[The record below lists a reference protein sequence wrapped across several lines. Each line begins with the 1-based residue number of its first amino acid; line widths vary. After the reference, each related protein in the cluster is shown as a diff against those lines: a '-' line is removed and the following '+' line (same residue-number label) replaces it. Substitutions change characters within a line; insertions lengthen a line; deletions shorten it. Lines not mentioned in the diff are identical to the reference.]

1 MGIEFRL
8 GGQDH
13 KKVEDFL
20 AGHPGGVSAIVLDT
34 KAAKHQQAAA
44 EAAREGDVAVYFDP
58 ATERLTA
65 PGFDLPGLAYNP
77 PVPYDVDQLARDHRA
92 RATLVAE
99 VVEAHPAFVTAVT
112 PPHFF
117 VRDERTANL
126 NVDLA
131 ERTLHEHGPAVRAT
145 VVLTSRFPV
154 ASAAELAREYYR
166 AGMRVVE
173 VRISPLGGEDE
184 GVRKV
189 RSAFA
194 VLQAFSD
201 AGLTVTAGLSGNIGQ
216 VALALGHAGHYSVG
230 IGMRERVDHAAAISR
245 QKQPPKPP
253 PADGS
258 PEGGGG
264 PIAGIYL
271 PGAALTVS
279 RKIGAGYLSNTDI
292 RTRVGGC
299 RLGACGSSVNG
310 PANDPRGHYLHARA
324 AEVDKLLTAP
334 APWRAGIEVDRL
346 TRARELRL
354 MINRKYRAED
364 GPELPVRTIN
374 SLLEDIA
381 TEREQKTA

>member
-44 EAAREGDVAVYFDP
+44 EAAREAGAAVYFDP

-65 PGFDLPGLAYNP
+65 PGFDLPALAYNP
-77 PVPYDVDQLARDHRA
+77 SVPYDVDVLARDHRA
-92 RATLVAE
+92 RSALVAG
-99 VVEAHPAFVTAVT
+99 VIDAHSPFVTAVT

-131 ERTLHEHGPAVRAT
+131 ERTLHEHGPALRAT
-145 VVLTSRFPV
+145 VMLASRYPL
-154 ASAAELAREYYR
+154 AAAAELAREYYR
-166 AGMRVVE
+166 AGVRDVE
-173 VRISPLGGEDE
+173 LRISPLGGEDE
-184 GVRKV
+184 GVRKI
-189 RSAFA
+189 RTAFA
-194 VLQAFSD
+194 LMHSFTD

-230 IGMRERVDHAAAISR
+230 IGMRERVNHAAAISR
-245 QKQPPKPP
+245 QKQPP
-253 PADGS
+253 ADGS
-258 PEGGGG
+258 EDGGGG

-271 PGAALTVS
+271 PGPALTVS
-279 RKIGAGYLSNTDI
+279 RKIGAAYLADTDI
-292 RTRVGGC
+292 RTRVGC

-324 AEVDKLLTAP
+324 AEVDRLLAAP

-346 TRARELRL
+346 TRARDLRL
-354 MINRKYRAED
+354 MITRKHRSD
-364 GPELPVRTIN
+364 GPDLPVRTIN

>member
-44 EAAREGDVAVYFDP
+44 EAAREAGAAVYFDP

-65 PGFDLPGLAYNP
+65 PGFDLPALAYNP
-77 PVPYDVDQLARDHRA
+77 SVPYDVDQLARDHLA
-92 RATLVAE
+92 RAKLVAG
-99 VVEAHPAFVTAVT
+99 VVEAHPPFVTAVT

-131 ERTLHEHGPAVRAT
+131 ERTLHENGPALRVT

-166 AGMRVVE
+166 AGVRFME

-253 PADGS
+253 VDGS

-279 RKIGAGYLSNTDI
+279 RKIGADYLANTDI

-324 AEVDKLLTAP
+324 AEVDKLLAAP
-334 APWRAGIEVDRL
+334 APWRASIEVDRL
-346 TRARELRL
+346 TRARDLRL
-354 MINRKYRAED
+354 MINRKHRAED
-364 GPELPVRTIN
+364 GPELPVRTLN

-381 TEREQKTA
+381 AEREQKTA

>member
-20 AGHPGGVSAIVLDT
+20 ASQPGGLSAIVLDT
-34 KAAKHQQAAA
+34 KAAKYQRAAA
-44 EAAREGDVAVYFDP
+44 EAAREAGVAVYFDP

-65 PGFDLPGLAYNP
+65 PGFDLPNLAYNP
-77 PVPYDVDQLARDHRA
+77 SDPYDVDQLARDHTA
-92 RATLVAE
+92 RATLVAD
-99 VVEAHPAFVTAVT
+99 VIQSHPEFVTAVT

-145 VVLTSRFPV
+145 VVLASRYPV
-154 ASAAELAREYYR
+154 GAAAELAREYHR
-166 AGMRVVE
+166 AGVRDLE

-184 GVRKV
+184 GVRKI
-189 RSAFA
+189 RTAFA
-194 VLQAFSD
+194 LLQTFTE
-201 AGLTVTAGLSGNIGQ
+201 AGLRVTAGLSGNIGQ
-216 VALALGHAGHYSVG
+216 VALALGHAGNYSVG

-245 QKQPPKPP
+245 QKQPPRV
-253 PADGS
+253 GG
-258 PEGGGG
+258 PEDGGGG

-271 PGAALTVS
+271 PGPALTVS
-279 RKIGAGYLSNTDI
+279 RKVGATYLANTDI
-292 RTRVGGC
+292 RTRVGC
-299 RLGACGSSVNG
+299 RLGRCGSSVNG
-310 PANDPRGHYLHARA
+310 PANDPRAHYLHARA
-324 AEVDKLLTAP
+324 AEVDRLLAAP
-334 APWRAGIEVDRL
+334 APWRASIEVDRL
-346 TRARELRL
+346 TRARDLRL
-354 MINRKYRAED
+354 MINRKYQADD
-364 GPELPVRTIN
+364 GPSLPVRTLN

>member
-20 AGHPGGVSAIVLDT
+20 ANDPSGVSAIVLDT
-34 KAAKHQQAAA
+34 KGAKHQRAAA
-44 EAAREGDVAVYFDP
+44 EAAREAGLAVYFDP

-65 PGFDLPGLAYNP
+65 PGFDLPTLAYNP
-77 PVPYDVDQLARDHRA
+77 SVPFDVDQLAHDHHA
-92 RATLVAE
+92 RATLVAG
-99 VVEAHPAFVTAVT
+99 VIHAHPEFVTAIT

-145 VVLTSRFPV
+145 VVLASRYPL
-154 ASAAELAREYYR
+154 AAAADLAREYYR
-166 AGMRVVE
+166 AGVRE
-173 VRISPLGGEDE
+173 LELRISPLGGEDE
-184 GVRKV
+184 GVRKI
-189 RSAFA
+189 RTAFA
-194 VLQAFSD
+194 LLHAFTD
-201 AGLTVTAGLSGNIGQ
+201 AGLAVTAGLSGNIGQ

-245 QKQPPKPP
+245 QKQPPR
-253 PADGS
+253 AGG
-258 PEGGGG
+258 PEDGGG

-271 PGAALTVS
+271 PGPVLTVS
-279 RKIGAGYLSNTDI
+279 RKVGAAFLANTDI
-292 RTRVGGC
+292 RTRVGC

-310 PANDPRGHYLHARA
+310 PVNDPRAHYLHARA
-324 AEVDKLLTAP
+324 AEVDRLLAAP
-334 APWRAGIEVDRL
+334 ARWRAGIEVDRL
-346 TRARELRL
+346 TRARDLRL
-354 MINRKYRAED
+354 MINGKYQSDD
-364 GPELPVRTIN
+364 GPGLPVRTLN

-381 TEREQKTA
+381 IERQQKTA